1 MPAKFQDAGLSTPM
15 EHTCITCH
23 GELDQPFV
31 CSICVPNMTLAD
43 APCTAD
49 VTAVTAATAVGTEP
63 MPNPL
68 RSPSLHARANQEDA
82 RSCSDALDGR
92 ILQNDLGEQAVAEQT
107 VAEQTVT
114 EQTVKAVE
122 AASDLQLLAALL
134 GSVEEGEVDPEYV
147 FRWQADDV

>member
-1 MPAKFQDAGLSTPM
+1 
-15 EHTCITCH
+15 
-23 GELDQPFV
+23 
-31 CSICVPNMTLAD
+31 MTVTD
-43 APCTAD
+43 APS
-49 VTAVTAATAVGTEP
+49 AATAVGTEP

-114 EQTVKAVE
+114 EQTVTEQTVKAVE
-122 AASDLQLLAALL
+122 AASDLQLLADLL
-134 GSVEEGEVDPEYV
+134 GSVEEGEWLTSSC
-147 FRWQADDV
+147 F

>member
-1 MPAKFQDAGLSTPM
+1 M
-15 EHTCITCH
+15 EHTCIACN
-23 GELDQPFV
+23 GALDQPFV
-31 CSICVPNMTLAD
+31 YSTCAPNMTVTD
-43 APCTAD
+43 APS
-49 VTAVTAATAVGTEP
+49 AATAVGTEP

-122 AASDLQLLAALL
+122 AASDLQLLADLL
-134 GSVEEGEVDPEYV
+134 GSVEEGEWLTSSC
-147 FRWQADDV
+147 F